1 MPGKQHPPIETEL
14 TVGQVAARAGV
25 AVSTLHFYESKG
37 LIHSWRNAGNQRRYP
52 REVLRRVAV
61 IKVAQRTG
69 IPLAEIQAALS
80 SLPENRTPTA
90 ADWKRLSARWRDA
103 LDARINSLIRLRDQL
118 DGRPLHRIVCTHH
131 HPDHAGLAAFLLER
145 HPGAE
150 VWMSAGEDAVMQR
163 LASTWLDPRVRDA
176 RIAAYAAE
184 GLAVTEQLR
193 PYVVLDSYRGAM
205 SGIPRVARHFADGEV
220 LETGAHRWRAIA
232 LRGHTDEQLVFANE
246 AARLLIAGDQVLP
259 RITSNVGIYPERADE
274 DPVASYLASF
284 DRLAELPP
292 DTLVLPSHG
301 NPFRGLHARL
311 GQLRRHHEL
320 TLARLREQLDVP
332 RTAVE
337 LAQRLFVRELDPL
350 NTVLATGETLAHVRH
365 LVARGEAAMTEDP
378 ATGLRRYVGVG

>member
-1 MPGKQHPPIETEL
+1 MRPADPVSAAPGAALATLEFPLDFAPEL
-14 TVGQVAARAGV
+14 GGAVELVPGVHWARLPVPGALRHINVWLLQDAAGWTLVDTGMNVEGARA
-25 AVSTLHFYESKG
+25 A
-37 LIHSWRNAGNQRRYP
+37 W
-52 REVLRRVAV
+52 
-61 IKVAQRTG
+61 TG
-69 IPLAEIQAALS
+69 G
-80 SLPENRTPTA
+80 
-90 ADWKRLSARWRDA
+90 
-103 LDARINSLIRLRDQL
+103 LRDQL